1 MNSSYLFVLNNAK
14 IFSDNWDINPNSSL
28 ISLYSINKMVGL
40 FIISLYYH
48 QLDITG
54 FDERLSADWGER
66 MTKTLE
72 LYNRKEKNEKA
83 KQN

>member
-28 ISLYSINKMVGL
+28 ISLYHINKTVGL
-40 FIISLYYH
+40 FIISLYYR

-54 FDERLSADWGER
+54 YDEKRSEDWGAR

>member
-14 IFSDNWDINPNSSL
+14 IFSDNWDINPHSAL
-28 ISLYSINKMVGL
+28 ISLYHINKTVGL
-40 FIISLYYH
+40 FILSLYYR
-48 QLDITG
+48 QLDMTG
-54 FDERLSADWGER
+54 FDGELSDNWGER

-72 LYNRKEKNEKA
+72 LYNQKEKNEKA

>member
-1 MNSSYLFVLNNAK
+1 MNSSYLFVLNNYK

-28 ISLYSINKMVGL
+28 ISLYHINKTVGL
-40 FIISLYYH
+40 FILSLYYR
-48 QLDITG
+48 QLDWTG
-54 FDERLSADWGER
+54 FDGGLSENWGER

-72 LYNRKEKNEKA
+72 LYNQKEKNEKT

>member
-1 MNSSYLFVLNNAK
+1 MNSSYLFVLNNYK

-28 ISLYSINKMVGL
+28 ISLYHINKTVGL
-40 FIISLYYH
+40 FILSLYYR
-48 QLDITG
+48 QLDMTG
-54 FDERLSADWGER
+54 FDGELSDNWGER

-72 LYNRKEKNEKA
+72 LYNQKEKNEKA